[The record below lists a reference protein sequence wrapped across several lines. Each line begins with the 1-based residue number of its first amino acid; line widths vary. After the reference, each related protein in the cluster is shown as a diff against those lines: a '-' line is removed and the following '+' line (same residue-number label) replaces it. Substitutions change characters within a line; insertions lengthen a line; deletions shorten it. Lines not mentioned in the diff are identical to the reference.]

1 MGASVLLDV
10 PCSKGAVCYC
20 LDEFSKGRGAR
31 ARVKKLK
38 DAVDAIAPSYAGLAD
53 VFGKFLLPYVYKNAA
68 ERQKIVA
75 HLQNYWFDPNAPY
88 PYFPDQ
94 PVAKIYGDGLSKA
107 LELSLGGRR
116 VLPLNSW
123 WILDSTAFRLL
134 TLADVDPHGVTVGG
148 NVTLLILTPRPQH
161 EGKPTKTALLGTE
174 AQAWVTQQGLAA
186 PHLVLTRPVRDI
198 QQ

>member
-31 ARVKKLK
+31 ARIKRLK
-38 DAVDAIAPSYAGLAD
+38 DAVDAIAPTYAGLAD
-53 VFGKFLLPYVYKNAA
+53 VFDKFLLPHVYKDAA

-75 HLQNYWFDPNAPY
+75 HLQNYWFDLKAAH
-88 PYFPDQ
+88 PYFPYV
-94 PVAKIYGDGLSKA
+94 PVAEIYGDGLSKA
-107 LELSLGGRR
+107 LEVSLGGRR
-116 VLPLNSW
+116 ALPLNSW
-123 WILDSTAFRLL
+123 WILDSEAFRLL
-134 TLADVDPHGVTVGG
+134 TLADVDPHGVTIGG

-161 EGKPTKTALLGTE
+161 EGKPTKTALLGDE
-174 AQAWVTQQGLAA
+174 AQAWVTQRGIVAA
-186 PHLVLTRPVRDI
+186 LVSTRPVRDI